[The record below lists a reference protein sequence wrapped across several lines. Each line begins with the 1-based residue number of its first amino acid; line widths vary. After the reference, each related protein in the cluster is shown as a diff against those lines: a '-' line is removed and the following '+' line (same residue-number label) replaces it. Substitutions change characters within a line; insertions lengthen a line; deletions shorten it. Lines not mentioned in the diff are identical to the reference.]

1 MMRSAVVRAAV
12 HGRVL
17 VAKNDALAINERVN
31 HATYGLGT
39 ITAVN
44 AAHTTIEFDENG
56 CRKFVTSLVQLE
68 RSTVAAPV
76 PASKKR
82 ARPKKAA
89 LKAVK

>member
-1 MMRSAVVRAAV
+1 MAA
-12 HGRVL
+12 R
-17 VAKNDALAINERVN
+17 NSEALAVNERVA

-39 ITAVN
+39 IKAVN
-44 AAHTTIEFDENG
+44 QAQTTIEFDESG

-68 RSTVAAPV
+68 RSTVAAPI
-76 PASKKR
+76 PPSKR